1 MSYFITCIINL
12 ILLQTLIN
20 KESHINYLTKF
31 KSNLVTAGPLIGEDG
46 KPYGS
51 LLILDFKERSEL
63 QDFLK
68 NDPYRLEGLFKEV
81 IIREFKKFF
90 NFSN

>member
-1 MSYFITCIINL
+1 MSYFITCIDKPNSLTKRLSIR
-12 ILLQTLIN
+12 
-20 KESHINYLTKF
+20 ESHINYLTKF

-68 NDPYRLEGLFKEV
+68 NDPYRLEGLFEQV
-81 IIREFKKFF
+81 IIREFKKVF
-90 NFSN
+90 

>member
-1 MSYFITCIINL
+1 MSYFITCIDKPNSLTKRLSIR
-12 ILLQTLIN
+12 
-20 KESHINYLTKF
+20 ESHINYLTKF

-51 LLILDFKERSEL
+51 LLILDFKERSQL

-68 NDPYRLEGLFKEV
+68 NDPYHLEGLFEEV
-81 IIREFKKFF
+81 IIREFKKVF
-90 NFSN
+90 

>member
-1 MSYFITCIINL
+1 MSYFITCIDKPNSLTKRLSIR
-12 ILLQTLIN
+12 
-20 KESHINYLTKF
+20 ESHINYLTKF
-31 KSNLVTAGPLIGEDG
+31 KSKLVTAGPLIGEDG

-68 NDPYRLEGLFKEV
+68 NDPYSLEGLFEEV
-81 IIREFKKFF
+81 IIREFKKVF
-90 NFSN
+90 